1 MYIRLTP
8 SLWTGSAT
16 FRASRY
22 NLLKCP
28 LASMLAGPLCGQIT
42 LAALRGTIKR
52 AAPCSLLCWQ
62 GAALLR
68 CYIYDWQLSEAGMPV
83 EGERAKES
91 TSWVDTVCVRV
102 CVQYMWGFFVCLTS
116 DNGQLCSDRLLVYAV
131 TCHTLVGV
139 LISGTSK
146 WLDPQH
152 STCTIIKLYGLDS
165 HRTRHISHSRGGT

>member
-1 MYIRLTP
+1 
-8 SLWTGSAT
+8 
-16 FRASRY
+16 
-22 NLLKCP
+22 
-28 LASMLAGPLCGQIT
+28 MLAGPLCGQIT

-102 CVQYMWGFFVCLTS
+102 CVYSICEGFLFVLPLIMDS
-116 DNGQLCSDRLLVYAV
+116 FAV
-131 TCHTLVGV
+131 TDFSSTL
-139 LISGTSK
+139 LRAT
-146 WLDPQH
+146 H
-152 STCTIIKLYGLDS
+152 S
-165 HRTRHISHSRGGT
+165 